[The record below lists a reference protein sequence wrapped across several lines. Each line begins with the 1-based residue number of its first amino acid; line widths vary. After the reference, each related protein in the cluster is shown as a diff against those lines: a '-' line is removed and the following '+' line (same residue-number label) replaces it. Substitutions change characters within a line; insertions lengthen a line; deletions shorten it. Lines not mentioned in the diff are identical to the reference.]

1 MKVNQIYNWLVS
13 LFEISQIIS
22 ELQLRKE
29 LEAEDVEHALL
40 LLNYLV
46 SKNLVSI
53 KVSGASKEFVVI
65 DIDKIKELIHYKEK
79 ETTIRKPIVIEDSLV
94 VNVPLSLTSEFENIK
109 SKYTNL
115 KIIMMRDAF
124 KHLFVSS
131 EKEVLLS
138 LPFFE
143 FDGMAHF
150 IDELGDLA
158 KRGVSMYILSRG
170 LLTPEREGYGYLN
183 KLRAFTK
190 LITIFENNKKS
201 PSTRLEI
208 RDYSYRISDPSMLSL
223 LYEGIH
229 QKMII
234 VDRQYAYVGSGEIR
248 AASFLINGD
257 AGVIQTGERAKF
269 WGEYF
274 DLFWKEAQIVPHEF
288 FKSSISNHF
297 R

>member
-13 LFEISQIIS
+13 LFERSQIIS

-79 ETTIRKPIVIEDSLV
+79 ETTIRKPTVIEDSLV

-109 SKYTNL
+109 SKYLNL

-124 KHLFVSS
+124 KHLFTAS

-158 KRGVSMYILSRG
+158 KRGVSMYVLSRG

-183 KLRAFTK
+183 KLRA
-190 LITIFENNKKS
+190 LI
-201 PSTRLEI
+201 
-208 RDYSYRISDPSMLSL
+208 
-223 LYEGIH
+223 
-229 QKMII
+229 
-234 VDRQYAYVGSGEIR
+234 
-248 AASFLINGD
+248 
-257 AGVIQTGERAKF
+257 
-269 WGEYF
+269 
-274 DLFWKEAQIVPHEF
+274 
-288 FKSSISNHF
+288 
-297 R
+297 